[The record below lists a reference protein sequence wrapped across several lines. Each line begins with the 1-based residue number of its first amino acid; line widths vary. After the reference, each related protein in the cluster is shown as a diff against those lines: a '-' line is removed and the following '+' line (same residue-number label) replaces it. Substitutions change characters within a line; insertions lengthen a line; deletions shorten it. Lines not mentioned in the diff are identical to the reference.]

1 VSTRTKAIHSL
12 TFLTA
17 VAALVVAIIAL
28 ATPGPQGPAGPQ
40 GVIGP
45 VGATGEQGPRGQ
57 AADTS
62 AMASRIATLERQLEL
77 VDQAQQSEGIASPSY
92 EADVPSYEGDL
103 DCSDYAETDFA
114 TPPGDPNGLDGDG
127 DGIACES

>member
-1 VSTRTKAIHSL
+1 MHSL

-28 ATPGPQGPAGPQ
+28 ATPGPHGPAGPQ
-40 GVIGP
+40 GAIGP
-45 VGATGEQGPRGQ
+45 VGATGEQGPMGK

-77 VDQAQQSEGIASPSY
+77 VEQVQPSEGLASPSY
-92 EADVPSYEGDL
+92 EPDVPSYDGDR
-103 DCSDYAETDFA
+103 DCSDFAETDFA
-114 TPPGDPNGLDGDG
+114 TPPGDPDGLDGDG